1 MGGKKKKSKMI
12 ATLPWRPPTSMT
24 ISTSIRIS
32 LPISLT
38 PLPLKTKSNVDMSSL
53 YDCHTFKVAVQYC
66 VLRPQE
72 KTNT

>member
-1 MGGKKKKSKMI
+1 MN
-12 ATLPWRPPTSMT
+12 TH
-24 ISTSIRIS
+24 IS
-32 LPISLT
+32 LPVSLT
-38 PLPLKTKSNVDMSSL
+38 PLPLKTKSNIDMSSL

>member
-1 MGGKKKKSKMI
+1 MN
-12 ATLPWRPPTSMT
+12 TH
-24 ISTSIRIS
+24 IS
-32 LPISLT
+32 LHCTSPSLT

-66 VLRPQE
+66 VLRTQE

>member
-1 MGGKKKKSKMI
+1 MN
-12 ATLPWRPPTSMT
+12 TH
-24 ISTSIRIS
+24 IS
-32 LPISLT
+32 LPSESPMLT